1 MPDSIGRPME
11 TSRKNVS
18 ASEDVPAGQV
28 LICGQCHELKGIVPR
43 RTDGT
48 LQLCS
53 CSAVEVH
60 RAQPSWGGD
69 HNTYAELC
77 KCCGLVLL
85 RSGSKWSVWFCV
97 PCKKAVLAL
106 NQMAG
111 RCAIPIGRHSLM
123 NNVVSRASELQSDV
137 AILAYVD
144 QLQSLSVSM
153 NDLHKW
159 ASIVVRRSLATLNF
173 DTNRDVALWDYLDKI
188 ESCSSLTQTAAF
200 EALVSAA
207 QGVRRRA

>member
-1 MPDSIGRPME
+1 
-11 TSRKNVS
+11 
-18 ASEDVPAGQV
+18 
-28 LICGQCHELKGIVPR
+28 
-43 RTDGT
+43 
-48 LQLCS
+48 
-53 CSAVEVH
+53 
-60 RAQPSWGGD
+60 
-69 HNTYAELC
+69 
-77 KCCGLVLL
+77 
-85 RSGSKWSVWFCV
+85 
-97 PCKKAVLAL
+97 
-106 NQMAG
+106 
-111 RCAIPIGRHSLM
+111 M